1 MATDP
6 VGQPSPGMAPSSGPS
21 GPGPSSGPPPRRGG
35 RGRGHYPPRRKV
47 CQFCVEKID
56 NIDYKDVTRLRRYI
70 SDRGK
75 IEPRRKT
82 GTCAKHQRRLSR
94 ALKRARQVALL
105 PIAATHVAAFGGWFQ
120 PPPFFSP
127 TAAPHAPVPPVAP
140 PPVPP
145 AGLAPV
151 PTAAPS
157 PAPASTPAPVTDAE
171 SPSNLET
178 APPEIPTT
186 ES

>member
-1 MATDP
+1 LATDP
-6 VGQPSPGMAPSSGPS
+6 AAPASANAPNGPALAGAPGVA
-21 GPGPSSGPPPRRGG
+21 GPGGRRERG

-94 ALKRARQVALL
+94 ALKRARQAALL
-105 PIAATHVAAFGGWFQ
+105 PIAAKHLFSFGGWFQ
-120 PPPFFSP
+120 PPPFLP
-127 TAAPHAPVPPVAP
+127 TPAAP
-140 PPVPP
+140 PPVQ
-145 AGLAPV
+145 A
-151 PTAAPS
+151 
-157 PAPASTPAPVTDAE
+157 PAPASPVEAAPAA
-171 SPSNLET
+171 T
-178 APPEIPTT
+178 APTPEGEDARGPV
-186 ES
+186 SGS